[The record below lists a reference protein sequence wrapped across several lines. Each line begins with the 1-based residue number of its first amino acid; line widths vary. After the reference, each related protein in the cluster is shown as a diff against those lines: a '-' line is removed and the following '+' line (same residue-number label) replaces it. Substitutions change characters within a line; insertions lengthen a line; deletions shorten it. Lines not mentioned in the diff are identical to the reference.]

1 MKMEISVSSKID
13 YVPSVE
19 KFYQVLGNASRTLLC
34 GRIPGI
40 PDTAMTAEFELP
52 DQYDTKV

>member
-1 MKMEISVSSKID
+1 MRMEISVSSKID

-40 PDTAMTAEFELP
+40 PDTTMTAEFELP
-52 DQYDTKV
+52 DRFVTKV

>member
-1 MKMEISVSSKID
+1 MKMEISVSSKVD

-19 KFYQVLGNASRTLLC
+19 NFYQILGNASRTLLC

-40 PDTAMTAEFELP
+40 PDTTMTAEFELP
-52 DQYDTKV
+52 DQYDTKI